1 MRLVLDASVLVKWL
15 VGDDPAEEQLHGA
28 MAVFE
33 RVRRG
38 DDDVVQ
44 PVHWCA
50 EVMAVLART
59 KSDRL
64 DVAAELLSF
73 LDFQVADNWTLYER
87 AARMSVAYQ
96 HHLFDTLYHAV
107 ALENGAELVTA
118 DRKYFNKTH
127 SLGSIR
133 LLG

>member
-1 MRLVLDASVLVKWL
+1 
-15 VGDDPAEEQLHGA
+15 
-28 MAVFE
+28 MALFE

-38 DDDVVQ
+38 DDDVIQ

-59 KSDRL
+59 NADRL
-64 DVAAELLSF
+64 DVAAELLRF
-73 LDFQVADNWTLYER
+73 LDFHVADDWTLYQR

-107 ALENGAELVTA
+107 ALENAAELVTA
-118 DRKYFNKTH
+118 DRKHFNKTR